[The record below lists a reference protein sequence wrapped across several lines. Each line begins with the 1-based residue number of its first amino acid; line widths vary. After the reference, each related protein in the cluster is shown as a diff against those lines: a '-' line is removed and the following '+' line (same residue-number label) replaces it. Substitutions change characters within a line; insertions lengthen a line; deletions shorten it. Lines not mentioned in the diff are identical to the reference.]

1 MFAGRLSPEKGVDLL
16 LHAMT
21 KVPGARLE
29 IAGDGPLRA
38 ALEDLALSLGVANRV
53 RFHGWLSQDQIADL
67 HRRAAL
73 VCVPSLWPEPFGYV
87 AAEAMAAARPVVA
100 TDGGAFRELLGE
112 DRGWLCPPAADAW
125 AAALSHALRDP
136 NERGRRA
143 DLALGFVRCELDPV
157 EVSRRY
163 LRVYESA
170 AG

>member
-67 HRRAAL
+67 RL
-73 VCVPSLWPEPFGYV
+73 
-87 AAEAMAAARPVVA
+87 
-100 TDGGAFRELLGE
+100 ELL
-112 DRGWLCPPAADAW
+112 DLLILHRVFI
-125 AAALSHALRDP
+125 LRATP
-136 NERGRRA
+136 ERV
-143 DLALGFVRCELDPV
+143 LGPQ
-157 EVSRRY
+157 
-163 LRVYESA
+163 
-170 AG
+170 